1 MKVEQIHRLTYGDY
15 LTSHGT
21 IEKVLMIVDQK
32 TDVKEMDID
41 YIKLR
46 RSCKNCPVYDKMNQ
60 EIIDL
65 LETQNPGNLNQFQDI
80 L

>member
-1 MKVEQIHRLTYGDY
+1 
-15 LTSHGT
+15 
-21 IEKVLMIVDQK
+21 MIVDQK

-41 YIKLR
+41 WIKVR
-46 RSCKNCPVYDKMNQ
+46 RTCKNCPVYDKMNQ

-65 LETQNPGNLNQFQDI
+65 LKTQNPDNLNQFQDI